1 MNLIPIFTGVHSI
14 SVSRRGH
21 SLHFGALGDL
31 GPSRFV
37 RAAVLLIVVL
47 SLSVMA
53 NGQTPKSSPSKTND
67 SQKGF
72 AVKDLDKPFTQL
84 SFEKVRVMAVT
95 PDIAPEKPVAKP
107 APTPAAPGQ
116 AQTPAYSAGAGESS
130 FSFGMYLA
138 PPSSSFG
145 TLIRSMQ
152 DQVEQRG
159 QSRDAD
165 ARQTS
170 VDKMLGFV
178 GARPVH
184 IGPVNVKLSLG
195 TGSVRTDAL
204 DLYDD
209 QLLEKPEFVKHE
221 ETTP

>member
-1 MNLIPIFTGVHSI
+1 MNLIRLFTGADLIMGKPLKLKAHFIRSFVLISAFVCA
-14 SVSRRGH
+14 SVS
-21 SLHFGALGDL
+21 AE
-31 GPSRFV
+31 
-37 RAAVLLIVVL
+37 
-47 SLSVMA
+47 
-53 NGQTPKSSPSKTND
+53 GQTPKTSPSKSD
-67 SQKGF
+67 EASKGLS
-72 AVKDLDKPFTQL
+72 VKDLDKPFTQL

-95 PDIAPEKPVAKP
+95 PDIAPEKSAVKP
-107 APTPAAPGQ
+107 AASPGATVQ
-116 AQTPAYSAGAGESS
+116 AEQPQNQDQTYSATSVGSS

-145 TLIRSMQ
+145 TLVRAMQ
-152 DQVEQRG
+152 DQVEQRS

-178 GARPVH
+178 GTRPLH
-184 IGPVNVKLSLG
+184 LGPVNLKLSLG

-209 QLLEKPEFVKHE
+209 QLLEKPEFVKHDE
-221 ETTP
+221 ISP